1 MQVVHGLQQFTMIDH
16 EPFTAGLL
24 SKLAHTA
31 RLVYPAVS
39 PDLCALTFFFFFF
52 SLFMG
57 LQNFFIFYFLSSHC
71 QIVIPFSNC
80 EERKKNV

>member
-31 RLVYPAVS
+31 WFVYPAVS
-39 PDLCALTFFFFFF
+39 PDLCVLTFSLFLF

-57 LQNFFIFYFLSSHC
+57 LPTFFFFFIQSLSNSHS
-71 QIVIPFSNC
+71 IF
-80 EERKKNV
+80 KL

>member
-31 RLVYPAVS
+31 WFVYPAVS
-39 PDLCALTFFFFFF
+39 PDLCVLTFSFFFF

-57 LQNFFIFYFLSSHC
+57 LPTFFFFLSSHC

-80 EERKKNV
+80 EERKN